1 MAIYPKQLQL
11 FTPVSIATG
20 PGGSK
25 VRDTSFGD
33 YVVFPNGFSVLG
45 DYTVN
50 TVLRFL
56 EEDYTGY
63 LTTINDTRREP
74 RFRPFDTS
82 FGDVVVFASGSTIT
96 GDQVANELIEIL
108 RVLYDIERTV
118 TNNRI
123 GFATSVLN

>member
-82 FGDVVVFASGSTIT
+82 FGDVVVFADGSTIT
-96 GDQVANELIEIL
+96 GNQFANELIAIL
-108 RVLYDIERTV
+108 RTLWDIERRV
-118 TNNRI
+118 APNRI
-123 GFATSVLN
+123 GLATSVEY

>member
-63 LTTINDTRREP
+63 ITTINDTRREP

-82 FGDVVVFASGSTIT
+82 FGDVVVFASGSTIN

>member
-82 FGDVVVFASGSTIT
+82 FGDVVVFASGSTIN